1 MTQEALTVLS
11 HYGRSFRLAGA
22 LLSRTHL
29 TSAAQLYAFCRAIDD
44 LADNATDTESARAQL
59 QAVRLAVLNG
69 DTTHWLAAQFLALT
83 RHCHASQEV
92 AVQLIETVLSDL
104 EPVRVADE
112 IGLIRYA
119 YGVAGTVGLMM
130 CSVLGVT
137 ERAAQPYAID
147 LGIAMQFTNIARDVV
162 EDAARNRFYLPAAWL
177 PSGLMPAQIQ
187 DCPEAVF
194 AAVQRL
200 LALADKYY
208 ESGVQGLRF
217 LPYRASLAILAAK
230 RLYQAIG
237 QHILQLGPNYLTTGR
252 YIVPT
257 WQRSILLMKAVVSGV
272 AMPRRVIAHNT
283 SLHYALTGMP
293 GASL

>member
-11 HYGRSFRLAGA
+11 RYGRSFRLAGT
-22 LLSRTHL
+22 LLSPTHL
-29 TSAAQLYAFCRAIDD
+29 ASAAQLYEFCRAIDD
-44 LADNATDTESARAQL
+44 LADHATDTESARAEL

-69 DTTHWLAAQFLALT
+69 DTNHRLAAQFLGLAQ
-83 RHCHASQEV
+83 HSHASQEV
-92 AVQLIETVLSDL
+92 AAQLIETVLSDL

-147 LGIAMQFTNIARDVV
+147 LGIAMQLTNIARDVV
-162 EDAARNRFYLPAAWL
+162 EDAARNRLYLPAAWL
-177 PSGLMPAQIQ
+177 PAGFLPTQVQDDPA
-187 DCPEAVF
+187 AVF

-208 ESGVQGLRF
+208 ASGVQGLGF

-237 QHILQLGPNYLTTGR
+237 QRILQLGPNYLTTGR
-252 YIVPT
+252 CVVPT
-257 WQRSILLMKAVVSGV
+257 WQRWLLFMRAVVSGC
-272 AMPRRVIAHNT
+272 AIPRRVIAHNT